1 MVLLGFSFTNWGIMN
16 KNLRYKLA
24 FQMFRSNKLLKAIAM
39 SLLVRKRTN
48 TNIVKNFTLNK
59 LATITGMHPTTI
71 KKRLQTLNEY
81 GLLTYSGKNLVFRSL
96 VSKHKVRNIRLA
108 KIAYKKIKDIERS
121 LQAILVAN
129 IQLRKDYAKRTIL
142 TAHRGR
148 NTKQVKRAQKLSRRY
163 KWAHDYVERGLG
175 YKKIAKTLNCCK
187 ETAIKIVKFAEKWSI
202 LKKQTHIIYERI
214 TGINFYPLNNLG
226 YTYTTK
232 NFAVT
237 VKANTYKVAPCFRGW

>member
-1 MVLLGFSFTNWGIMN
+1 MN

-24 FQMFRSNKLLKAIAM
+24 FQMFGSNKLLKAIAM

-71 KKRLQTLNEY
+71 KKRLQTLSEY

-187 ETAIKIVKFAEKWSI
+187 ETAIKIVKFAEKRSI
-202 LKKQTHIIYERI
+202 LKKQTHILYERMP
-214 TGINFYPLNNLG
+214 GINFYPMNNLG

-237 VKANTYKVAPCFRGW
+237 VKANTYKVAPCFSGWYY